1 MSVNLQELDKM
12 IKSIHKTEG
21 SLKVKLHDCLVM
33 CMDAMVEHKDASRLT
48 NLVNG
53 LSNAVNK
60 RRGIML
66 WISEY
71 SSLEYRKDK
80 AGVHKFL
87 GKAKEYTFIEAGR
100 SIPFY
105 EMAKVEQANEPFDL
119 MAMFER
125 LIKKAENKK
134 DEITDATQVLLLTKL
149 EALSKEFT
157 PVSAKT
163 A

>member
-1 MSVNLQELDKM
+1 MKVDLNVLDKM
-12 IKSIHKTEG
+12 IKSIHKADG
-21 SLKVKLHDCLVM
+21 SFKVKLHDCLVM

-60 RRGIML
+60 RRGVML

-80 AGVHKFL
+80 AGVRKFL
-87 GKAKEYTFIEAGR
+87 GKGKEYTFIEAGR
-100 SIPFY
+100 TIPFY
-105 EMAKVEQANEPFDL
+105 EMAKVSEANEAFDL
-119 MAMFER
+119 MKMFER

-134 DEITDATQVLLLTKL
+134 DEITDATQVLLLSKL
-149 EALSKEFT
+149 EAISKEFT
-157 PVSAKT
+157 PVAAK